1 MSDKNDQIT
10 NNTDNSFEGL
20 EKDPKKVA
28 AGKRLA
34 EYNKNIKELIESEKQ
49 KVFNS
54 KTAKQSSDITPLL
67 IGLTAF
73 VLLLRYMNRHQT
85 LTVGMQ

>member
-1 MSDKNDQIT
+1 MSDKNEQIT
-10 NNTDNSFEGL
+10 NNTGNSFKGL
-20 EKDPKKVA
+20 EKDSKKVA

-34 EYNKNIKELIESEKQ
+34 EYNKSIKELIESEKQ

-54 KTAKQSSDITPLL
+54 KNPKQSSDMTPLL

-73 VLLLRYMNRHQT
+73 V
-85 LTVGMQ
+85 

>member
-10 NNTDNSFEGL
+10 SNIANSFEGL

-28 AGKRLA
+28 ACKRLA
-34 EYNKNIKELIESEKQ
+34 EYNRNNKELIESEKE

-54 KTAKQSSDITPLL
+54 KTPKKSSDITPLL

-73 VLLLRYMNRHQT
+73 VLFVTIRSI
-85 LTVGMQ
+85 